1 MTALLLLLGPD
12 TDERKGAE
20 RRAIAWLA
28 QAAGPG
34 SGPLRQFRE
43 RTAWWCVSPGPA
55 VIRQRG
61 SIDGMAVE
69 IDSEGR
75 IGLPG
80 ADLPGHAVR
89 WTLEATGEWT
99 VRRGWHA
106 ERNAYVGRAHGLVA
120 IATSPSLVLATL
132 GLPFVEND
140 AAIAAFFA
148 LQPLD
153 PPSCFFAGVDCL
165 APGQAWRFDASGRSI
180 DIPEDPGY
188 EPEVLSARSD
198 QAWLMT
204 FDERLRAALAAHAG
218 DGPTGLMLS
227 GGIDSTT
234 LAAGLAAN
242 GQDARLYCWALEREP
257 SADESGFAV
266 DTARALRLPL
276 RRVVVDQ
283 LPFADLDRLPL
294 QPDSPLANPY
304 RALNDAVMAA
314 AAEDGVT
321 TLMSGNFGDHLY
333 PEPRQALRSA
343 WRSGRPGLAAGQAL
357 VRVGARVR
365 RALSAP
371 RRAHGPHASPWTD
384 HALALLAE
392 QAAPVLP
399 DLRPEDPTRLVDLFG
414 TAARIDAEGAWWFA
428 ERLGIDV
435 RFPYR
440 HAGLIDLALA
450 WPVHVS
456 ERLGTRK
463 WLVRRWLASRV
474 PESVSRRPK
483 SGSLAPWFWRGW
495 QQHQCTISELLFQS
509 RNKWQTFMNRDAI
522 GTRSGVIPSEVAGLR
537 VWQAV
542 CYEIWRSRMSQVRY
556 H

>member
-1 MTALLLLLGPD
+1 MLLLLGPD

-20 RRAIAWLA
+20 RRALLWLE
-28 QAAGPG
+28 QAAGPR
-34 SGPLRQFRE
+34 SGPLRQYRE
-43 RTAWWCVSPGPA
+43 RNAWWCVSPGPA

-61 SIDGMAVE
+61 SIEGVDVE

-75 IGLPG
+75 AGLPA

-89 WTLEATGEWT
+89 WTLAGQGEWT

-106 ERNAYVGRAHGLVA
+106 ERNAYVGRANGLVVV
-120 IATSPSLVLATL
+120 ATSPSLVLTAL
-132 GLPFVEND
+132 GLPFAEND

-148 LQPLD
+148 LRPLD
-153 PPSCFFAGVDCL
+153 PPACFFAGVDCL
-165 APGQAWRFDASGRSI
+165 APGQAWRFDPSGRSL
-180 DIPEDPGY
+180 DVAPDPGY
-188 EPEVLSARSD
+188 VPEPLPARSD
-198 QAWLMT
+198 QAWLTT
-204 FDERLRAALAAHAG
+204 FDERLREALQANAG
-218 DGPTGLMLS
+218 ESPVGLMLS

-242 GQDARLYCWALEREP
+242 GQAARLYCWALEGEP
-257 SADESGFAV
+257 SADESGFSAQ
-266 DTARALRLPL
+266 TAMALHLPL
-276 RRVVVDQ
+276 RRVVVNQ
-283 LPFADLDRLPL
+283 LPFADLDLIPL
-294 QPDSPLANPY
+294 QPDSPLGNPY

-365 RALSAP
+365 RALSTTTVA
-371 RRAHGPHASPWTD
+371 RGTHQSPWTEYT
-384 HALALLAE
+384 LALLAE
-392 QAAPVLP
+392 LPAPALP
-399 DLRPEDPTRLVDLFG
+399 DLRPEDPTRLADLFG

-428 ERLGIDV
+428 ERFGIDL

-463 WLVRRWLASRV
+463 WLVRRWLAGRV
-474 PESVSRRPK
+474 PESVWRRPK

-495 QQHQCTISELLFQS
+495 QQHQCTIRELLFQS
-509 RNKWQTFMNRDAI
+509 RNKWQTFMNRDAFDAQ
-522 GTRSGVIPSEVAGLR
+522 SGVIPSEATGLR